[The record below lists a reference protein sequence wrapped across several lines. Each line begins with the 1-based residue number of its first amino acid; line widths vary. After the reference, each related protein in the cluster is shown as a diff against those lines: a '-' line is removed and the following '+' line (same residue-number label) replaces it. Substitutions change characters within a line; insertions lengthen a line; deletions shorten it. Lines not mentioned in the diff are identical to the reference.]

1 MKGITPVIAI
11 ILLLLITI
19 SMVGFAFVW
28 FTRVSE
34 LATQQTEDQLKK
46 QLEQQSMKIRIDS
59 VAKTSPMNV
68 VIRNTGSTAIP
79 VKSIVG
85 FKNEVNIDCK
95 DTGGTKFSASS
106 ATLAVD
112 AIVTCID
119 GRASPE
125 GCTTG
130 EKLKITTPGSGDE
143 VLCPA

>member
-34 LATQQTEDQLKK
+34 LATQQTEEQLKK
-46 QLEQQSMKIRIDS
+46 QLETQSMNIRIDS
-59 VAKTSPMNV
+59 VTKASPMNV

-79 VKSIVG
+79 YKSIVG
-85 FKNEVNIDCK
+85 FKNSVNIDCA
-95 DTGGTKFSASS
+95 DGSTKFSASS

-112 AIVTCID
+112 AIVTCKD
-119 GRASPE
+119 GRATPE

-130 EKLKITTPGSGDE
+130 DKIKITTPGKGDE

>member
-34 LATQQTEDQLKK
+34 LATQQTEEQLKK
-46 QLEQQSMKIRIDS
+46 QLETQSMNIRIDS
-59 VAKTSPMNV
+59 VTKTSPLNV
-68 VIRNTGSTAIP
+68 QIRNTGSTSIP
-79 VKSIVG
+79 LKSIVG
-85 FKNEVNIDCK
+85 FKNTVNIDCK
-95 DTGGTKFSASS
+95 DPGGTKFSASS

-112 AIVTCID
+112 AIVACID
-119 GRASPE
+119 GRATPE

-130 EKLKITTPGSGDE
+130 DKIKITTPGKGDE